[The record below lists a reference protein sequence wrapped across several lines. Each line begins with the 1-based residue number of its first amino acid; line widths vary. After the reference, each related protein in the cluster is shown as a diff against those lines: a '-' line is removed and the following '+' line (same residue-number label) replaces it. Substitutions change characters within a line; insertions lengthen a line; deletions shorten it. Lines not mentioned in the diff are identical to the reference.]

1 MDCMKEAINIYLN
14 FEKFKTMDEL
24 TDAAGKKR
32 GHRVNILFE
41 YTQGFQKV
49 FMYFNLPFC
58 IKFVLQASIYY

>member
-41 YTQGFQKV
+41 YT
-49 FMYFNLPFC
+49 
-58 IKFVLQASIYY
+58 